1 MITTTLFGLI
11 LGVGVAALL
20 TLLFGVYTI
29 GPTERGV
36 LTTFGRAQRTNG
48 TTADDPTLGAL
59 LTTEEKSR
67 YSYPNVRVIPPGG
80 PYFKWPWQRLYKV
93 DMTIQ
98 TVDIT
103 WDPEI
108 RQDAIEAVTKDNL
121 TVQISGQIRWRPC
134 ERNLYAY
141 LFGICTPPPTS
152 SATSSPCC
160 ATVSPPS
167 TAKLPRAPSRA
178 FPSTTSA
185 AIFP

>member
-1 MITTTLFGLI
+1 MRCGTARPEPLRFPVECTAKNPNPRIEIERATPPHTPHPVHSAPVISHWTLVLGHSAVLPLSPVFPSAPMITTTLFGLI
-11 LGVGVAALL
+11 LGGGVAALL

-108 RQDAIEAVTKDNL
+108 KQDAIEA
-121 TVQISGQIRWRPC
+121 
-134 ERNLYAY
+134 
-141 LFGICTPPPTS
+141 
-152 SATSSPCC
+152 
-160 ATVSPPS
+160 
-167 TAKLPRAPSRA
+167 
-178 FPSTTSA
+178 
-185 AIFP
+185 